1 MSTIVYCTGQ
11 IVEATFA
18 ADPIEGAV
26 SCPSGWV
33 TAAYVPPFDVSQID
47 PLVFS
52 EFFLAGFVL
61 FLTPYAAAW
70 GLAQL
75 VKAVRS

>member
-1 MSTIVYCTGQ
+1 MSTIVYCTGE
-11 IVEATFA
+11 I
-18 ADPIEGAV
+18 IEGATAGSV
-26 SCPSGWV
+26 SCPTGWV
-33 TAAYVPPFDVSQID
+33 TAAYAPPFDVSQID

-52 EFFLAGFVL
+52 EFFLAGFCL

-75 VKAVRS
+75 VKAIRG